1 MHTQKF
7 KDLAKEVLE
16 NCSAVLVEKGQDYGS
31 IDDRLIQFKKM
42 GSLQNTTPRK
52 ALWAVATKH
61 LTTIMDAVEG
71 VGPTFEDIEHRIV
84 DFINY
89 LILLLA
95 IIKEEKD
102 EADRSLGNI
111 DNQEV

>member
-1 MHTQKF
+1 MRPQTF
-7 KDLAKEVLE
+7 KDLAKTVLD
-16 NCSAVLVEKGQDYGS
+16 NCSTVLIEKEMDYGS
-31 IDDRLIQFKKM
+31 INDRLIQFKKM

-61 LTTIMDAVEG
+61 LTTIMDAVGG
-71 VGPTFEDIEHRIV
+71 VEPTFEDIEHRIV

-95 IIKEEKD
+95 VIKEEKD
-102 EADRSLGNI
+102 EANRSLGNI
-111 DNQEV
+111 EDREA